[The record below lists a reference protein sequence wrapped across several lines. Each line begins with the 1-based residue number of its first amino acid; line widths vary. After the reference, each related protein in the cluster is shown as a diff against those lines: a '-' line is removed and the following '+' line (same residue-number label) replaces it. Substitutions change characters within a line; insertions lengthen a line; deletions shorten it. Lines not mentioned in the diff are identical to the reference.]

1 MLELAD
7 KKENMGDSMDKTVV
21 EKEMGCTS
29 DQIIEKLSQNR
40 SWKFNAYVVSLIF
53 IWSIE
58 PTVVY
63 LTSFAGNN
71 HQVRLR

>member
-7 KKENMGDSMDKTVV
+7 KKENMGDSVV

-40 SWKFNAYVVSLIF
+40 SWKFNAYIVSLIF

-58 PTVVY
+58 PAVVY

-71 HQVRLR
+71 HQVGLI